1 MAFLRRASL
10 GRQSPGGRNGKTTMS
25 DDDIKQVFMHCEND
39 NPEGLYAEVD
49 VFEFA
54 RKLEAYILANLK
66 TED

>member
-1 MAFLRRASL
+1 
-10 GRQSPGGRNGKTTMS
+10 MS

-39 NPEGLYAEVD
+39 NLEGLYAEVD
-49 VFEFA
+49 IFEFA

>member
-1 MAFLRRASL
+1 MAFPRKASL
-10 GRQSPGGRNGKTTMS
+10 GRQFPGGRNVYTTMS
-25 DDDIKQVFMHCEND
+25 DDDIKQVLMHCEND